1 MTSRLVPRL
10 IVGVGVVCLATYV
23 AAIVLFPKASG
34 RVVTGDATHQFV
46 QLRSAVFDR
55 DLHFQNEYVHL
66 YGLQN
71 GAVEGTEWIF
81 TELTPTGH
89 VRNYMPVGPAML
101 WAPLYLL
108 VSGLLLGWA
117 AITGGAA
124 PTGFESTLQLTAGM
138 TGLIAS
144 TVAAWITW
152 RWIDGTH
159 ARAGAA
165 WAIAGMWLGSHALYY
180 TLVSPTY
187 SHAPSML
194 TGAAFFAHWW
204 GWRSAPTLRAL
215 FVAGL
220 LAGAAA
226 LMRWQDGLWLLV
238 VMIEVLRWRTTW
250 AQRVRG
256 AALAAAG
263 WLLVFSP
270 QMGVWYVLYGQA
282 FTVPQG
288 AAFMEWWSPNLL
300 DMLVSDN
307 HGLLSWT
314 PMVALALWGLWTLA
328 RRDATTRLP
337 LAFVLLSAWYVNA
350 AVADWWAGEAY
361 GARRFLSLAPL
372 LALGLATWLTRP
384 DGTLARARVLVTV
397 VMMGLNALLLFQYQV
412 FMKGWRDIAPY
423 PRGFTDL
430 WLMRFVVP
438 FRVLGR
444 WWT

>member
-1 MTSRLVPRL
+1 MTRAILA
-10 IVGVGVVCLATYV
+10 VGTVFVATYV
-23 AAIVLFPKASG
+23 SAIVLFPKASG

-66 YGLQN
+66 YGLSA
-71 GAVEGTEWIF
+71 GPVEGTEWIF

-89 VRNYMPVGPAML
+89 VRSYMPVGPAIL

-108 VSGLLLGWA
+108 GTGVLFVWA
-117 AITGGAA
+117 ALTGAA
-124 PTGFESTLQLTAGM
+124 PPNGFESSLQLSAGV
-138 TGLIAS
+138 TGVIAS
-144 TVAAWITW
+144 ILAAWITW
-152 RWIDGTH
+152 RWIDATR
-159 ARAGAA
+159 ARAGAG
-165 WAIAGMWLGSHALYY
+165 WALAGMWLGSHALYY

-204 GWRSAPTLRAL
+204 RWRSSPTPLAFRMSGA
-215 FVAGL
+215 

-238 VMIEVLRWRTTW
+238 TLFEVWRWRATW
-250 AQRVRG
+250 AHRVRAG
-256 AALAAAG
+256 LLAIVG
-263 WLLVFSP
+263 WLVVFSP
-270 QMGVWYVLYGQA
+270 QMLVWQVLYGRA

-300 DMLVSDN
+300 EMLVSDN

-314 PMVALALWGLWTLA
+314 PIVALAIWGLWTLA
-328 RRDATTRLP
+328 CRDAAARLP
-337 LAFVLLSAWYVNA
+337 LAFVMLSAWYVNA

-372 LALGLATWLTRP
+372 MTLGLAVWLTRA
-384 DGTLARARVLVTV
+384 DGTVSRGRAFVIAAAI
-397 VMMGLNALLLFQYQV
+397 GLNGLLLFQYQV

-423 PRGFTDL
+423 PRGFIDL
-430 WLMRFVVP
+430 WVMRFVVP